1 MLRKLLISLYLI
13 FAAAMYGYNDITPK
27 LEMTKNNLFAPAKI
41 NVGDNAAPDFT
52 LYTLNGEEV
61 KLSDYLGKVVII
73 DFWAT
78 WCAPCR
84 RGIPDLI
91 SIQDEYKDDL
101 VVIGISFDQPA
112 TQDELV
118 PFIERYGINYPVVLG
133 NIEVSAAYG
142 NIQAIPTSF
151 IIDQEGNIINK
162 HIGLV
167 SKSTLVEQINSLLS
181 GSQHIID

>member
-1 MLRKLLISLYLI
+1 MLRKLLILVLLI
-13 FAAAMYGYNDITPK
+13 YTAAMYGCNDSTPK
-27 LEMTKNNLFAPAKI
+27 SEITKNSLLATAKSDMG
-41 NVGDNAAPDFT
+41 NNAAPEFT
-52 LYTLNGEEV
+52 LYTLDGEEV
-61 KLSDYLGKVVII
+61 KLSDYLGKVVIL

-84 RGIPDLI
+84 KGIPDLI
-91 SIQDEYKDDL
+91 SIQNKYKDDL
-101 VVIGISFDQPA
+101 VVIGISLDQPA
-112 TQDELV
+112 TQDQLI
-118 PFIERYGINYPVVLG
+118 PFIKNYGINYPIVLG

-167 SKSTLVEQINSLLS
+167 SKSTLVEEINLLLS
-181 GSQHIID
+181 GK

>member
-1 MLRKLLISLYLI
+1 MIIKLLILVLLI
-13 FAAAMYGYNDITPK
+13 YTAAVYGCNDSTPK
-27 LEMTKNNLFAPAKI
+27 SEITKNNLLATAKSDMG
-41 NVGDNAAPDFT
+41 NNAAPEFT
-52 LYTLNGEEV
+52 LYTLDGEEV
-61 KLSDYLGKVVII
+61 KLSDYLGKVVIL

-84 RGIPDLI
+84 KGIPDLI
-91 SIQDEYKDDL
+91 SIQNKYKDDL
-101 VVIGISFDQPA
+101 VVIGISLDQPA
-112 TQDELV
+112 TQDQLV
-118 PFIERYGINYPVVLG
+118 PFIKNYGINYPIVLG

-167 SKSTLVEQINSLLS
+167 PKSTLIEEINLLLS
-181 GSQHIID
+181 GT

>member
-1 MLRKLLISLYLI
+1 MLNKIFIVVLLISTS
-13 FAAAMYGYNDITPK
+13 AMFGFNDNTAN
-27 LEMTKNNLFAPAKI
+27 LEITKNNLLATAKS
-41 NVGDNAAPDFT
+41 NMVDNAAPDFT
-52 LYTLNGEEV
+52 LYTLDGKEV
-61 KLSDYLGKVVII
+61 KLSDYLGKVVIL

-84 RGIPDLI
+84 KGIPDLI
-91 SIQDEYKDDL
+91 SIQNEYKDNL
-101 VVIGISFDQPA
+101 VVIGISLDQRS
-112 TQDELV
+112 TQDELI
-118 PFIERYGINYPVVLG
+118 PFIKSYGINYPVVLG

-167 SKSTLVEQINSLLS
+167 PKSTLTEEINSLLS
-181 GSQHIID
+181 GT

>member
-1 MLRKLLISLYLI
+1 MIRKILILLMMI
-13 FAAAMYGYNDITPK
+13 FTAAMYGSIDSTPK
-27 LEMTKNNLFAPAKI
+27 SESNKNNLFETTESNI
-41 NVGDNAAPDFT
+41 ITDAAPDFT
-52 LYTLNGEEV
+52 LYTLNGDEV
-61 KLSDYLGKVVII
+61 KLSDYLGKVVIL

-84 RGIPDLI
+84 KGIPDLI
-91 SIQDEYKDDL
+91 SIQNEYKDDL

-112 TQDELV
+112 TQDQLI
-118 PFIERYGINYPVVLG
+118 PFIKNYGINYPIVLG

-151 IIDQEGNIINK
+151 IIDQEGNISNK

-167 SKSTLVEQINSLLS
+167 PKSTLIEEINLLLS
-181 GSQHIID
+181 GK